1 MKITRR
7 QLLQTGI
14 GTAAAFGVPWFARA
28 QARPVKLAALLP
40 LTGPFAFAGNAA
52 LDAFRD
58 ATDYV
63 NEVMGGVGGR
73 KLELIVEDTG
83 YDVAKGTAAFNRVI
97 GKESPEELLFVYG
110 DSTGLSKALAPE
122 IARLGVPYSATSYSS
137 ELADPEKYPGIWV
150 FGPTYSDMMEA
161 LLRYINEQKPGAR
174 IALVYSNS
182 EFGRDPIA
190 YVKQRAQQLGLS
202 VVAEEVT
209 PLVLSDAT
217 PTILKLR
224 QARPDFVLTQGYVLT
239 AEPLLVKTAREYGLN
254 ATFMGTYYSSEVVLM
269 KRAGPAADG
278 FIATYHN
285 AYSYDKSTPA
295 VQAIYELRA
304 SKGKEPGYL
313 TTFYMGAFFV
323 GVAVGEAM
331 RRAAAAGELTR
342 PGITKAL
349 GKMWDYDAMGLI
361 RSMRFVNHRLPYTRL
376 YRANAGKGIYEPLT
390 DWLELA

>member
-1 MKITRR
+1 MTRR

-122 IARLGVPYSATSYSS
+122 IARIGVPYSATSYSS

-150 FGPTYSDMMEA
+150 FGPTYS
-161 LLRYINEQKPGAR
+161 
-174 IALVYSNS
+174 
-182 EFGRDPIA
+182 
-190 YVKQRAQQLGLS
+190 
-202 VVAEEVT
+202 
-209 PLVLSDAT
+209 
-217 PTILKLR
+217 
-224 QARPDFVLTQGYVLT
+224 
-239 AEPLLVKTAREYGLN
+239 
-254 ATFMGTYYSSEVVLM
+254 
-269 KRAGPAADG
+269 
-278 FIATYHN
+278 
-285 AYSYDKSTPA
+285 
-295 VQAIYELRA
+295 
-304 SKGKEPGYL
+304 
-313 TTFYMGAFFV
+313 
-323 GVAVGEAM
+323 
-331 RRAAAAGELTR
+331 
-342 PGITKAL
+342 
-349 GKMWDYDAMGLI
+349 
-361 RSMRFVNHRLPYTRL
+361 
-376 YRANAGKGIYEPLT
+376 
-390 DWLELA
+390 